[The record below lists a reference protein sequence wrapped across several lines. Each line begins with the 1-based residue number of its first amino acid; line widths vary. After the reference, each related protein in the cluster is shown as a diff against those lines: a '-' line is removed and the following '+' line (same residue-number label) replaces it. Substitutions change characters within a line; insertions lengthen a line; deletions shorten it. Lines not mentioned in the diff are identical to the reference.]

1 MRSIVSRL
9 GRSSLSLRRKR
20 LCGGSKLEVKA
31 ASGKVG
37 PRDEWP
43 FLVLMGSGCDALAI
57 PVELEGEDWPGLGL
71 KNALM
76 VA

>member
-1 MRSIVSRL
+1 M
-9 GRSSLSLRRKR
+9 
-20 LCGGSKLEVKA
+20 EA
-31 ASGKVG
+31 ASGKVD
-37 PRDEWP
+37 PREEWP
-43 FLVLMGSGCDALAI
+43 LLVLMGSGCDALVI